1 MPQPKSLQILLR
13 DEGACAQVTPTTE
26 TQLELEPPIVR
37 SPEYHH
43 PTSESDPSPNQR
55 QISLEKRGRPPLRGG
70 ARVNSSQRKRDSQK
84 KKKKRHSQLQY
95 AKPFAIRHPVAR
107 HRSLISISNRRDKF
121 GANRSVFDNFGAQ
134 SQHLHRNLVL

>member
-1 MPQPKSLQILLR
+1 MYTLQR
-13 DEGACAQVTPTTE
+13 FHTTGWME
-26 TQLELEPPIVR
+26 T
-37 SPEYHH
+37 
-43 PTSESDPSPNQR
+43 N
-55 QISLEKRGRPPLRGG
+55 K
-70 ARVNSSQRKRDSQK
+70 NQRKRDSQK

-134 SQHLHRNLVL
+134 SQHLDRNLVPKHCNLISIDRFPCPIAAENHRPIDIFSNDPPSAAVNNRRNHTHYHLFTFDTIF